1 MSHELIHQFK
11 KWIRELELDSD
22 LELDLEL
29 ELYLE
34 LELESDSKSD
44 TKSKSKSESDLDSKS
59 IFHCHEINWFSIYM
73 TKMIKMS
80 FNSEKVQ

>member
-1 MSHELIHQFK
+1 MSHELIHQFE
-11 KWIRELELDSD
+11 KWICELELDSD
-22 LELDLEL
+22 LEL
-29 ELYLE
+29 
-34 LELESDSKSD
+34 ELESESDTKSD
-44 TKSKSKSESDLDSKS
+44 TKSESKSESDLDSKS